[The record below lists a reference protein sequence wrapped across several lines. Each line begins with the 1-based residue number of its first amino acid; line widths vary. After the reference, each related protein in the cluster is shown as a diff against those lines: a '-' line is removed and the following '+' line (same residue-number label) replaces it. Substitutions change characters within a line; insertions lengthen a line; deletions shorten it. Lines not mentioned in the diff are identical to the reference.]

1 MTGAVIAVVSLFA
14 VVAMEC
20 LSTGMPFN
28 YMGSR
33 VDVASQGAALQQ
45 LAGDVIESKTLA
57 DIVQRESAGFF
68 IKPPGVGGAFKC
80 GRVE

>member
-1 MTGAVIAVVSLFA
+1 
-14 VVAMEC
+14 
-20 LSTGMPFN
+20 MPFN

-33 VDVASQGAALQQ
+33 VDVASRRAALQQ

-57 DIVQRESAGFF
+57 DIVQRGSAGVLHQAS
-68 IKPPGVGGAFKC
+68 PDGGAFKC